1 MRFFKNSFRK
11 ATPSVNYLAVMS
23 FVSIIFLLGFVN
35 AFGQAPGSLDITFN
49 TTGKQTTTFASGGSG
64 AAAVAI
70 QPADGKIVAVGTAP
84 SGGNNAF
91 ALARYNT
98 DGTLDT
104 AGFGTNGAG
113 GGTVLTPISTGAV
126 AFGVAIQSDGK
137 IIAVGFAEPGDFVVV
152 RYNTNG
158 SLDTTFNSTGIA
170 TLDFFGDIDQAN
182 AVVIQSTGKIVA
194 VGSAVNPGTG
204 FSNFAI
210 ARFNTN
216 GTLDTTFGD
225 PLTPGKRTSTVL
237 GDAEA
242 FAAAMQTDDSIV
254 AAGRTSD
261 LTNGNVFAIARF
273 TAGGALDATFGSSG
287 IVTTNFNSADDQARG
302 VAIDGANNIIAA
314 GQSFVSG
321 SNYDVAVAR
330 YTSTGTLD
338 ATFGIGGK
346 TTTAISTG
354 ADFGNAVTVQSDGK
368 VIVAGTTGPVAT
380 SDFAVVRYTT
390 TGLLDS
396 TFGTGGV
403 KTVDFAAGQDSVGAG
418 KSVALQADGK
428 IVVVGQSS
436 GNAFGVIRLI
446 GGSLTTAA
454 GVTVSGHVTTQS
466 GAGIQNV
473 VVTLTDATTGDTK
486 QVKTKQKGFYFF
498 KNVRVGAYTISVSA
512 KKYSFSQPT
521 TFINVKGDT
530 QVDFVATK

>member
-1 MRFFKNSFRK
+1 M
-11 ATPSVNYLAVMS
+11 NYLAVMS

-35 AFGQAPGSLDITFN
+35 AFGQAPGSLDTTFN
-49 TTGKQTTTFASGGSG
+49 GTGKQTTTFASGGSG

-84 SGGNNAF
+84 SSGNNAF

-137 IIAVGFAEPGDFVVV
+137 IVAVGFAEPGDFVVV

-158 SLDTTFNSTGIA
+158 SLDTTFNGTGIA
-170 TLDFFGDIDQAN
+170 TLDFFGAFDQAN
-182 AVVIQSTGKIVA
+182 AVVIQSTGKIVV
-194 VGSAVNPGTG
+194 VGSASDATIS
-204 FSNFAI
+204 FTNFAI

-225 PLTPGKRTSTVL
+225 PLTPGKRVTNVL

-242 FAAAMQTDDSIV
+242 FGAAVQTDDSIV
-254 AAGRTSD
+254 AVGRTTD
-261 LTNGNVFAIARF
+261 LTNPNVFGVVRF
-273 TAGGALDATFGSSG
+273 TAGGALDGTFGSGG
-287 IVTTNFNSADDQARG
+287 IVTTNFNSNNDQAFG
-302 VAIDGANNIIAA
+302 VAIDGANNVVVV
-314 GQSFVSG
+314 GESFVTG
-321 SNYDVAVAR
+321 SNYDIAVAR

-338 ATFGIGGK
+338 ATFGTGGK
-346 TTTAISTG
+346 TTTAITTG
-354 ADFGNAVTVQSDGK
+354 NDFGNSVTVQSDGK

-380 SDFAVVRYTT
+380 SDFAVVRYTV

-403 KTVDFAAGQDSVGAG
+403 KTVDFASGQDSVGAG
-418 KSVALQADGK
+418 KSVALQTDGK
-428 IVVVGQSS
+428 IVVVGQAS
-436 GNAFGVIRLI
+436 GNAFGVVRLI

-454 GVTVSGHVTTQS
+454 GVTVSGYVTTQS

-486 QVKTKQKGFYFF
+486 EVKTKKKGYYFF
-498 KNVRVGAYTISVSA
+498 KNVRIGAYIVSVSA
-512 KKYSFSQPT
+512 KKYSFNQPS
-521 TFINVKGDT
+521 TFINVKGDAE
-530 QVDFVATK
+530 VDFVATN